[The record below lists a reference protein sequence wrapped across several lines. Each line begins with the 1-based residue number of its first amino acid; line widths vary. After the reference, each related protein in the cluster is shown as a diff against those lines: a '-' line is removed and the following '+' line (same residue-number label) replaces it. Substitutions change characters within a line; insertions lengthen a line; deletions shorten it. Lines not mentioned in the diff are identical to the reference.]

1 MCMDFNLPEESRML
15 KDTLR
20 RFVDSELIPLE
31 TKLADRSN
39 TFDLPD
45 GIYRELSAKVKDLGL
60 WAWGAPEDV
69 GGAGLS
75 PLDGCIVIE
84 EVYRSTVG
92 RSIFSPRFAPV
103 LYELGTP
110 TQKEKYLLPF
120 VRGDLNAATA
130 FSEPQAA
137 GDLAG
142 IKTTLEKKADGWV
155 INGNKCWIT
164 GAAIADFIL
173 VLTRVKGTERHEGMT
188 WVVLDK
194 DTAGLKIG
202 REQKMIHGRSTHEVF
217 LDDCKVSDE
226 QILGEPGQGWGAGNI
241 FLYAGRME
249 IAARGLG
256 ISDRCQ
262 EMSIEYA
269 KQRHTFGQPLSNR
282 QAIQWMIADSA
293 MEIHATRIMVYDAAW
308 RATQGEDVQQQ
319 TAMIKVY
326 SSEMAGRVVDRAV
339 QIHGAAGLSDETI
352 LELCYRDVRPMR
364 IYEGPSEAMRSLLA
378 RRLLR

>member
-1 MCMDFNLPEESRML
+1 MDFNLPEESRML
-15 KDTLR
+15 KDMLR
-20 RFVDSELIPLE
+20 RFVDNELIPLE
-31 TKLADRSN
+31 QKLADRKN

-45 GIYRELSAKVKDLGL
+45 DIYRDLSAKVKDMGL

-75 PLDGCIVIE
+75 PLDGCVVIE

-92 RSIFSPRFAPV
+92 RSIFTPRFAPV

-110 TQKEKYLLPF
+110 GQKEKYLLPF
-120 VRGDLNAATA
+120 VKGDLNAATA

-142 IKTTLEKKADGWV
+142 IRTTLEKKADGWV

-164 GAAIADFIL
+164 GADVADFIL
-173 VLTRVKGTERHEGMT
+173 VLTRMKGTERHDGMT

-194 DTAGLKIG
+194 GTPGLNIG

-217 LDDCKVSDE
+217 LDNCTVSDE

-256 ISDRCQ
+256 VADRCQ
-262 EMSIEYA
+262 EMSIDYA
-269 KQRHTFGQPLSNR
+269 KQRHTFGKPLSSR

-293 MEIHATRIMVYDAAW
+293 MEIHATRMMVYDAAW

-339 QIHGAAGLSDETI
+339 QIHGASGLSDETI

-378 RRLLR
+378 RGLLR